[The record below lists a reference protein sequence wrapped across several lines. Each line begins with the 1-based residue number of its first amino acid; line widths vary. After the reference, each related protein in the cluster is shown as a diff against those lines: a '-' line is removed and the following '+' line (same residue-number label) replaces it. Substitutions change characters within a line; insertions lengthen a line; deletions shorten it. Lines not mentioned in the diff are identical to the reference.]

1 MCLKVS
7 VMGRSILLC
16 LLHHAPRVG
25 LVLVS
30 YMFMCFTLSGNLV
43 RFLCV
48 FYTEC
53 QVLVCVLVVLTPSDN
68 CWSALLCFLH
78 RVPRV
83 GLCSNISYTMYHGL
97 SVFVRLNSDLVSE
110 VCPCLCV
117 S

>member
-1 MCLKVS
+1 MSLTPCAK
-7 VMGRSILLC
+7 GRPGSC
-16 LLHHAPRVG
+16 
-25 LVLVS
+25 VS
-30 YMFMCFTLSGNLV
+30 YMFVCFTLSGNLV

-68 CWSALLCFLH
+68 CWSVLLCFLH

-110 VCPCLCV
+110 VCPYLCV